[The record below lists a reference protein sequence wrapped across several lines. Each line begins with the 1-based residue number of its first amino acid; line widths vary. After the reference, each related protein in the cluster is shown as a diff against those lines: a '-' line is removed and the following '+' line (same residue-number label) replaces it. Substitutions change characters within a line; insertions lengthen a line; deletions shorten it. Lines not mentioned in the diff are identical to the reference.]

1 MMDAF
6 GFFAPTFLEVVRTYK
21 CYFVILWTAG
31 WVVGTIRGGGDTHTL
46 PALIE
51 KKNQLALTN
60 SEDAKTSHLYTLM
73 PLISGCA
80 HAPEPPGETFTA
92 FLVAC

>member
-1 MMDAF
+1 MDAF

-51 KKNQLALTN
+51 KKNQLLH
-60 SEDAKTSHLYTLM
+60 S
-73 PLISGCA
+73 
-80 HAPEPPGETFTA
+80 
-92 FLVAC
+92 